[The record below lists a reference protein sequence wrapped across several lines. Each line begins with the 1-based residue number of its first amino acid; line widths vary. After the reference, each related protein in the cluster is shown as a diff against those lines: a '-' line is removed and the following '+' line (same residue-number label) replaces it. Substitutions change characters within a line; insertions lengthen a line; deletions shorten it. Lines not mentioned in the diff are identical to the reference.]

1 MAKGRVNWWGS
12 VGDGVRAVERD
23 PLFFKKVRGQFLWL
37 GDWDDSADGGL

>member
-23 PLFFKKVRGQFLWL
+23 PLFFKKERGQFLWL